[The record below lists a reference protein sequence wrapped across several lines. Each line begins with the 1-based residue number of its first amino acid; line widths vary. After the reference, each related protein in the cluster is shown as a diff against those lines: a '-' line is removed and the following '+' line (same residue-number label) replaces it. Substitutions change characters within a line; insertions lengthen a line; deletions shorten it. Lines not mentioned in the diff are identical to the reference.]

1 MGLQMEQNNLQLIAV
16 TPLRK
21 LLGGVSDMTLYRWE
35 REQSSPGQFEYH
47 RLCHD

>member
-35 REQSSPGQFEYH
+35 REQSSPG
-47 RLCHD
+47 